1 METASSEADVKAIR
15 AHQFGDPSVL
25 KLEDVPDPVAGA
37 GQVLID
43 VKAAG
48 VNPYDTYIRSGQYA
62 RLPPLPYTPGS
73 DAGGIVESVG
83 PDVHG
88 FQRGDRVYIAGT
100 AAGPTVGAY
109 AQKALCTPDQ
119 VHPLPKHLSFA
130 QGAAVNVPYVTA
142 WRAVFDKGAARPTE
156 AILVHGA
163 SGGVGI
169 PAVQMASAAGLTV
182 FGTASTEKG
191 RALARQHGADEVFD
205 HSTADYQKQIL
216 DKTGGRGV
224 DLIIEMLAN
233 VNLVR
238 DLEMIARHGRV
249 VVVGSRGS
257 IELNPRLVM
266 AKEAIVTGLTMWA
279 TTPKELAA
287 AHAAVAA
294 GLQIGALKPE
304 IGQELPLGDAPRA
317 HEAVMKSGAHGKI
330 VLIP

>member
-1 METASSEADVKAIR
+1 MKAIR

-25 KLEDVPDPVAGA
+25 KLDEVPDPVVGS

-62 RLPPLPYTPGS
+62 KLPPLPFTPGS

-83 PDVHG
+83 SGVDG
-88 FQRGDRVYIAGT
+88 FRRGDRVYIAGT
-100 AAGPTVGAY
+100 AAGPTIGAY
-109 AQKALCTPDQ
+109 AQKTLCLPDQ

-142 WRAVFDKGAARPTE
+142 WRAVFDKGGAKPME
-156 AILVHGA
+156 VVLVHGA

-169 PAVQMASAAGLTV
+169 PAVQMARAAGLTV

-191 RALARQHGADEVFD
+191 RALVREHGAHDVFD
-205 HSTADYQKQIL
+205 HSMADYQKQIL

-238 DLEMIARHGRV
+238 DLEMIARYGRV

-266 AKEAIVTGLTMWA
+266 AREAVVTGLTMWA
-279 TTPKELAA
+279 ATPKELAA

-294 GLQIGALKPE
+294 GLEAGALKPE
-304 IGQELPLGDAPRA
+304 IGQEMPLADAPRA
-317 HEAVMKSGAHGKI
+317 HEAVMKPGAHGKI
-330 VLIP
+330 VLICPPS